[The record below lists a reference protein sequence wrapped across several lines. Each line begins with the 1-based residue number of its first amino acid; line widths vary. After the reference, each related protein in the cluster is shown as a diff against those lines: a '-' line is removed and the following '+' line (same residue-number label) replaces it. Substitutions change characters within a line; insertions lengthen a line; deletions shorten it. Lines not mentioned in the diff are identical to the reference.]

1 MKNYIICIVL
11 SFSLSLSTWVK
22 IKVLFLPN
30 VEKYDD
36 LLMKLCVGGC
46 VCVCVWVYKTAPKS
60 LLAGRFDL
68 ETVIIRLR
76 PERIAKNDCPRR
88 QLLTLND
95 ISNCHND
102 SYPGRLAQRSLQL
115 KNITSTVK
123 IKWMP

>member
-46 VCVCVWVYKTAPKS
+46 VCVCVG
-60 LLAGRFDL
+60 L
-68 ETVIIRLR
+68 
-76 PERIAKNDCPRR
+76 
-88 QLLTLND
+88 
-95 ISNCHND
+95 
-102 SYPGRLAQRSLQL
+102 
-115 KNITSTVK
+115 
-123 IKWMP
+123 